1 MKKIIIIISLSLF
14 NFHFLSGQES
24 VKKKPRFEAS
34 IDLIKLLNPDKL
46 AEISID
52 FDYLLNASESVGLV
66 TSFNSHQF
74 SQSLN
79 YKHFFS
85 KKYAQGFYFALGTTF
100 TKGRYIP
107 INQNY
112 NFYDDRNFQNQNLYI
127 ELGFKIVSKK
137 NCFIDANMGLSRTIF
152 GDNISKNA
160 YFQSPYYIGLK
171 IGKRF

>member
-1 MKKIIIIISLSLF
+1 MKKIIIIINLTLLNTLF
-14 NFHFLSGQES
+14 ISAQES
-24 VKKKPRFEAS
+24 DSKNPRFEVS
-34 IDLIKLLNPDKL
+34 VNFIKLLNPDKL

-66 TSFNSHQF
+66 TSFNPHQF

-107 INQNY
+107 INYNY
-112 NFYDDRNFQNQNLYI
+112 NYYEDTSFQNQNLYI
-127 ELGFKIVSKK
+127 ELGLKVVSKK
-137 NCFIDANMGLSRTIF
+137 NFFIDANIGLSRTIF
-152 GDNISKNA
+152 GDNISKTA
-160 YFQSPYYIGLK
+160 YYQSPYYIGLK